1 MINIKILL
9 TGASGRIGR
18 HLVDAL
24 LKDGE
29 DVRVLIK
36 GKMIE
41 FENVETFYGDLLDI
55 ESLKKAV
62 NGVDVIYHLAAI
74 TDYLAPKDLMWKV
87 NVLGTR
93 NLLEVSK
100 GKKIIYLSTTAV
112 MGKKLKEMPANENTP
127 CHPSNYYGK
136 TKLEAEKLVK
146 ENGGIIIRSA
156 DVIGPDSFVNDVVI
170 SKLEEGKLPFIG
182 DGKNFIHYIH
192 INDLIQA
199 LLLAKKIGK
208 PGEVYI
214 IAGKDV
220 RTQKDCWDLICKYL
234 NVPPPTKSVS
244 ASLAMIQ
251 AYSKLLKF
259 KINKRQPS
267 LIPEYIEKITA
278 NRTFDISKARKEL
291 GFDPK
296 ISYEEAAK
304 EMVEEYK
311 KSKEKQEEITEKQS
325 EEQS

>member
-1 MINIKILL
+1 MAILV

-18 HLVDAL
+18 HLVNAL
-24 LKDGE
+24 MKEGE
-29 DVRVLIK
+29 NVRVFIIDK
-36 GKMIE
+36 TVEADNI
-41 FENVETFYGDLLDI
+41 ETFYGDILNI

-62 NGVDVIYHLAAI
+62 DGVDVIYHLAAI
-74 TDYLAPKDLMWKV
+74 VDYLAPQDLMYKV

-112 MGKKLKEMPANENTP
+112 MGKKLKDMPANENTP

-146 ENGGIIIRSA
+146 ENGGIILRSA

-199 LLLAKKIGK
+199 LLLVKEKGR

-214 IAGKDV
+214 VAGKDV
-220 RTQKDCWDLICKYL
+220 RTQKDCWNLICKYL
-234 NVPPPTKSVS
+234 NVSPPTKSVPVY
-244 ASLAMIQ
+244 LAKIQ

-259 KINKRQPS
+259 KINKEQPS
-267 LIPEYIEKITA
+267 IIPEYVEKITA

-291 GFDPK
+291 GFNPQ
-296 ISYEEAAK
+296 ISYEEAAQ

-311 KSKEKQEEITEKQS
+311 KSKQKEENVTEEKS

>member
-1 MINIKILL
+1 MTVLI
-9 TGASGRIGR
+9 TGASGRIGK
-18 HLVDAL
+18 HLVNAL
-24 LKDGE
+24 LKEGE
-29 DVRVLIK
+29 NVRVFIK
-36 GKMIE
+36 EKIVE
-41 FENVETFYGDLLDI
+41 ADNIETFYGDVLDI

-62 NGVDVIYHLAAI
+62 EGVDVVYHLAAI
-74 TDYLAPKDLMWKV
+74 VDYLAPQDLMYKV

-112 MGKKLKEMPANENTP
+112 MGKKLKEIPANENTP
-127 CHPSNYYGK
+127 CRPSNYYGK
-136 TKLEAEKLVK
+136 TKLEAEKLVRK
-146 ENGGIIIRSA
+146 NGGIILRSA
-156 DVIGPDSFVNDVVI
+156 DVIGPGSFVNDVVI

-192 INDLIQA
+192 INDLIHA
-199 LLLAKKIGK
+199 LLLIKERGRS
-208 PGEVYI
+208 GEVYI
-214 IAGKDV
+214 VAGKDV
-220 RTQKDCWDLICKYL
+220 RTQKDCWNLICKYL
-234 NVPPPTKSVS
+234 NVSPPTKSVS
-244 ASLAMIQ
+244 VTLAKIQ

-259 KINKRQPS
+259 KINKEQPNI
-267 LIPEYIEKITA
+267 IPEYVEKITA

-296 ISYEEAAK
+296 ISYEEAAQ

-311 KSKEKQEEITEKQS
+311 KSKQKEENVTEEKS

>member
-1 MINIKILL
+1 MTVLI
-9 TGASGRIGR
+9 TGASGRIGK
-18 HLVDAL
+18 HLVNAL
-24 LKDGE
+24 LKEGE
-29 DVRVLIK
+29 NVRVFIREK
-36 GKMIE
+36 TVEADNI
-41 FENVETFYGDLLDI
+41 ETFYGDILDI

-74 TDYLAPKDLMWKV
+74 VDYLAPQDLMYKV

-136 TKLEAEKLVK
+136 TKLEAENLVR
-146 ENGGIIIRSA
+146 ENGGIILRSA
-156 DVIGPDSFVNDVVI
+156 DVIGPGSFVNDVVI

-199 LLLAKKIGK
+199 LLLVKERGK

-214 IAGKDV
+214 VAGKDV
-220 RTQKDCWDLICKYL
+220 RTQKDCWNLICKYL
-234 NVPPPTKSVS
+234 NVSPPTKSVS
-244 ASLAMIQ
+244 LSLAKIQ

-259 KINKRQPS
+259 KINKEQPS
-267 LIPEYIEKITA
+267 IIPEYVEKITA

-296 ISYEEAAK
+296 ISYEEAAQ

-311 KSKEKQEEITEKQS
+311 KSKQKEENITEEKS